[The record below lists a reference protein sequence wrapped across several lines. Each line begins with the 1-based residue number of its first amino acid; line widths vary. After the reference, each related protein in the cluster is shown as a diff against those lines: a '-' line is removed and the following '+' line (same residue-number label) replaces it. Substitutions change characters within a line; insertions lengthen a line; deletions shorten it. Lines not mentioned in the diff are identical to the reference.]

1 MSASRKSTRPDKRR
15 FPRRAKSIRFRFEQ
29 GGDEHYAVST
39 LVSLSG
45 AFLKA
50 SHIPKKG
57 TVLTLVERFNPDAID
72 LYLRGQVVWTLETP
86 SLEHPDTGFGVRF
99 IELATRAD
107 PAHIEEFLRA
117 LDPSSPEVRSPEIH
131 FEERAQGAHAVYRFA
146 TGPIEPEAFAPEE
159 PGFLE
164 QDEPAVVDL
173 DRELDRM
180 TREDARGQGAPP
192 PPTREPAP
200 RPVAEPTPVRAPILP
215 EPSRVE
221 PAPVPND
228 VASRQRSRRRSV
240 TGIFTALF
248 SRGKGGDL
256 PVDRSDATPGFVDA
270 GQRVN
275 DARRP
280 KVLLVWGSH
289 STVARLESLTRQGAT
304 LWTSDIAPTRGLEV
318 EIHPVGTPPGLDLV
332 IHGRVESLQPP
343 TLAGV
348 SWVQVAFSRIDERG
362 KPGRFQDYL
371 RLLNG
376 PGGDER

>member
-1 MSASRKSTRPDKRR
+1 MAVSRKSARPDKRR
-15 FPRRAKSIRFRFEQ
+15 YPRRAKSIRFRFEQ
-29 GGDEHYAVST
+29 GGDQHFAVST

-57 TVLTLVERFNPDAID
+57 TVLTLLERFNPDAID
-72 LYLRGQVVWTLETP
+72 LYLRGQVVWTHETP
-86 SLEHPDTGFGVRF
+86 SLEHPDTGFGLRF
-99 IELATRAD
+99 IELSTRAD

-117 LDPSSPEVRSPEIH
+117 LDPSNPEVRSPEIH
-131 FEERAQGAHAVYRFA
+131 FEERAQGAYAVYRFA

-180 TREDARGQGAPP
+180 TREDARGRSTPP
-192 PPTREPAP
+192 PPLAPAP
-200 RPVAEPTPVRAPILP
+200 IPAAEPPPVRAPSLA
-215 EPSRVE
+215 EPSRPE
-221 PAPVPND
+221 GPPSDVPN
-228 VASRQRSRRRSV
+228 RQRSRRRSV

-248 SRGKGGDL
+248 SRNKGGDL

-289 STVARLESLTRQGAT
+289 STVARLETLSRQAAT
-304 LWTSDIAPTRGLEV
+304 LWTSDIAPTRGLDV

-348 SWVQVAFSRIDERG
+348 SWVQVAFSRVDERG
-362 KPGRFQDYL
+362 KAGRFQDYL

-376 PGGDER
+376 PGGDEK